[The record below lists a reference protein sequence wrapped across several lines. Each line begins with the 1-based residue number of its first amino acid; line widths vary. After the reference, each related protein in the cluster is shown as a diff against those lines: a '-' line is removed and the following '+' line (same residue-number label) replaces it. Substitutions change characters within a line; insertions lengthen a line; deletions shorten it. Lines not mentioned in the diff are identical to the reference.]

1 MLEKIKDILYD
12 LTDFALVI
20 VIIVI
25 MTTVI
30 SVKITDAMSVNLFS
44 FFNNEQASETAVI
57 DEPEESIEE
66 DDDDDDDNIE
76 EIIIKPEFDESAN
89 ANNEETS
96 SDEVNQ
102 NNDTVN
108 VDDTSESNSTESNK
122 EITIVIES
130 GSTGYAI
137 AKKLRDNA
145 LIDDTSVF
153 ISRVE
158 DLELGANLQSGTFVL
173 NTSQTLDDM
182 IYTLAGQR

>member
-20 VIIVI
+20 LIIVI

-30 SVKITDAMSVNLFS
+30 SIKITDAMSVNLFS
-44 FFNNEQASETAVI
+44 IFNNEQTGETAVI
-57 DEPEESIEE
+57 EEPKNPTEE
-66 DDDDDDDNIE
+66 DDGIE

-89 ANNEETS
+89 NEENATPDNEE
-96 SDEVNQ
+96 SDA
-102 NNDTVN
+102 
-108 VDDTSESNSTESNK
+108 SETTIESDK

-130 GSTGYAI
+130 GSTGYSI
-137 AKKLRDNA
+137 AKKLRENA
-145 LIDDTSVF
+145 LIEDTSVF

-158 DLELGANLQSGTFVL
+158 DLKLGAKLQTGTFVL
-173 NTSQTLDDM
+173 NTSQSLDDM

>member
-20 VIIVI
+20 LIIMI

-30 SVKITDAMSVNLFS
+30 SVKITDAMSVNLLS
-44 FFNNEQASETAVI
+44 FFNNEEAAETAVI
-57 DEPEESIEE
+57 NEPNEPEETVEA
-66 DDDDDDDNIE
+66 DDDVE
-76 EIIIKPEFDESAN
+76 EIVIKPDLDGTDNDDEAN
-89 ANNEETS
+89 A
-96 SDEVNQ
+96 SDEENQ
-102 NNDTVN
+102 PNQ
-108 VDDTSESNSTESNK
+108 DDTSENSTTAESHK
-122 EITIVIES
+122 EVTIVIES

-173 NTSQTLDDM
+173 NTSQSLDDM

>member
-20 VIIVI
+20 LIIVI

-30 SVKITDAMSVNLFS
+30 SIKITDAMSVNLFS
-44 FFNNEQASETAVI
+44 FFNNEETAETAVI
-57 DEPEESIEE
+57 DEPEEPIK
-66 DDDDDDDNIE
+66 DDDVE
-76 EIIIKPEFDESAN
+76 EIIIKPEFNES
-89 ANNEETS
+89 ANNEENTTNET
-96 SDEVNQ
+96 DEEN
-102 NNDTVN
+102 
-108 VDDTSESNSTESNK
+108 ESNNVSENTSTDSNR
-122 EITIVIES
+122 EVTIVIES

-137 AKKLRDNA
+137 AKKLRDNQ
-145 LIDDTSVF
+145 LIEDTSVF

-158 DLELGANLQSGTFVL
+158 DLELGASLQSGTFVL

>member
-20 VIIVI
+20 LIIVI

-30 SVKITDAMSVNLFS
+30 SVKITDAMSVNLLS
-44 FFNNEQASETAVI
+44 FFNNEETGETAVI
-57 DEPEESIEE
+57 DEPEETVEK
-66 DDDDDDDNIE
+66 DDNVE
-76 EIIIKPEFDESAN
+76 EIVIKPDLDGTDNDEEN
-89 ANNEETS
+89 P
-96 SDEVNQ
+96 SDETNQ
-102 NNDTVN
+102 PDEGDTTEND
-108 VDDTSESNSTESNK
+108 STELNK
-122 EITIVIES
+122 EVTIVIES

-173 NTSQTLDDM
+173 NTSQSLDDM

>member
-20 VIIVI
+20 LIIVI

-30 SVKITDAMSVNLFS
+30 SIKITDAMSVNLFS
-44 FFNNEQASETAVI
+44 IFNNEQTGETAVI
-57 DEPEESIEE
+57 EEPKNPTEE
-66 DDDDDDDNIE
+66 DDGIE

-89 ANNEETS
+89 NEE
-96 SDEVNQ
+96 SDA
-102 NNDTVN
+102 
-108 VDDTSESNSTESNK
+108 SETTIESDK

-130 GSTGYAI
+130 GSTGYSI
-137 AKKLRDNA
+137 AKKLRENA
-145 LIDDTSVF
+145 LIEDTSVF

-158 DLELGANLQSGTFVL
+158 DLKLGAKLQTGTFVL
-173 NTSQTLDDM
+173 NTSQSLDDM

>member
-20 VIIVI
+20 LIIVI

-30 SVKITDAMSVNLFS
+30 SIKITDAMSVNLFS
-44 FFNNEQASETAVI
+44 FFNNEETTETAVV
-57 DEPEESIEE
+57 DEPEEPIKE
-66 DDDDDDDNIE
+66 DDDVE
-76 EIIIKPEFDESAN
+76 EIIIKPEFDESIENQENEAN
-89 ANNEETS
+89 E
-96 SDEVNQ
+96 
-102 NNDTVN
+102 ND
-108 VDDTSESNSTESNK
+108 ESNENNNATENTSVEANK
-122 EITIVIES
+122 EVTIVIES

-137 AKKLRDNA
+137 AKKLRDNE
-145 LIDDTSVF
+145 LIEDTSVF

-158 DLELGANLQSGTFVL
+158 DLELGASLQSGTFVL